1 MQQIISDT
9 LNGTLSISDQF
20 SITAA
25 TSSSE
30 ATPIFSKP
38 GDEYTISFVDIMDV
52 NKLLTFSYDTLG
64 STDTRFLTTT
74 YRLSRNST
82 SWSDFQ
88 ELKSDIDNF
97 PPFDPKDPLYVDVKW
112 TRVGSSTIGIIR
124 LLEYKLGGLLERN
137 IETGDVSIKLKA
149 GESTILK
156 APYIYKV
163 FKVDDI
169 EIISS
174 SVLTDV
180 VITYRFSQDSSRT
193 WSGWEPFT
201 KENITSL
208 RINPIRFFQ
217 IEYSI
222 ENNSTSNVTIQDV
235 NLIGDFQNV
244 SKDYFKTNLYG
255 IRECCKSNV
264 SGYYDANGTFIP
276 NTSSTGI
283 SNSGGQCDTTN
294 TLYGLT
300 SEDKSQLYNPYQ
312 QNTAINL
319 LNKLSTDAQQIFG
332 HRVTYFVTDA
342 DKQGQDHTLH
352 EYQLYNVVCNG
363 DIKVSIE
370 GNNFPDSQIMMN
382 QFDLNLFETMEA
394 HITKQQ
400 FKEIF
405 GPQRRP
411 SKEDFLFF
419 CDLNRMYQVEHAQQF
434 RNFNNSAIYYKLIL
448 KKYTQKA
455 NVKAGTPEIKNKLA
469 ELTRNTTIEE
479 LFGVEIKQ
487 DKDAVANKEQYTT
500 LTKDPI
506 RMDYFAQIDKELIEN
521 SSNIIS
527 KSNYD
532 LATIDLGSVAIR
544 YKNMDTYIKKGDN
557 IGYMAWFNIHNYV
570 VNDVYNLFNLY
581 DSTNNLGWKANLIN
595 DELIVNISGSTYS
608 YNITGSTTPDTIG
621 LYEDTWYCYLL
632 NIDQRLRTITQYIYK
647 RNVDDEDDAQNLP
660 NTLLQLV
667 YENTQEMT
675 PVEFQLEGV
684 FAEIFASDMKMTNI
698 RLFTDIIPKEEHNK
712 MLNQAIIGE
721 ASKYLVFADNANTRL
736 SLPNY
741 TLGNDT

>member
-9 LNGTLSISDQF
+9 LNGTLVISDQF
-20 SITAA
+20 SITSP
-25 TSSSE
+25 TSSSD
-30 ATPIFSKP
+30 ATPYFYNI
-38 GDEYTISFVDIMDV
+38 GDEHSITFTNIMDV
-52 NKLLTFSYDTLG
+52 DKLKKFTYDTLG
-64 STDTRFLTTT
+64 TTDTRFITST
-74 YRLSRNST
+74 YRLSRDGSN
-82 SWSDFQ
+82 WSIWQ

-97 PPFDPKDPLYVDVKW
+97 PPVDPKDPLFIDIKW
-112 TRVGSSTIGIIR
+112 IRGGSSTIGIVR
-124 LLEYKLGGLLERN
+124 LLDYKLEGTLVRN
-137 IETGDVSIKLKA
+137 IELGDLPIGLKA

-156 APYIYKV
+156 APFIYKV
-163 FKVDDI
+163 FKIDDI
-169 EIISS
+169 EIITSS
-174 SVLTDV
+174 SLLDV
-180 VITYRFSQDSSRT
+180 NIKYRFSQDSSRT
-193 WSGWEPFT
+193 WSNWEPLT
-201 KENITSL
+201 KENITSV
-208 RINPIRFFQ
+208 RVNPIRFFQ

-222 ENNSTSNVTIQDV
+222 ENNSGISIGIQDI

-255 IRECCKSNV
+255 IRECCQSNV
-264 SGYYDANGTFIP
+264 SGYYDSNGTFIP

-283 SNSGGQCDTTN
+283 SNSGGQCDTN
-294 TLYGLT
+294 SLYSLT
-300 SEDKSQLYNPYQ
+300 SEDKTQLYNPYQ

-319 LNKLSTDAQQIFG
+319 LNKLSSDAQQIFG
-332 HRVTYFVTDA
+332 HRVTYFVTDP
-342 DKQGQDHTLH
+342 DKQGQDHSLN
-352 EYQLYNVVCNG
+352 EYQLYNVVCDGN
-363 DIKVSIE
+363 IKVSIE
-370 GNNFPDSQIMMN
+370 GNNFPDSQIVMN

-455 NVKAGTPEIKNKLA
+455 NVKAGTPEIRNKLA
-469 ELTRNTTIEE
+469 ELTKNTTIEE

-532 LATIDLGSVAIR
+532 LATIDFGSVAVR
-544 YKNMDTYIKKGDN
+544 YKNMDNYIKKGDN

-570 VNDVYNLFNLY
+570 VDDVYNLFNLY
-581 DSTNNLGWKANLIN
+581 DSTNDLGWKANLVN
-595 DELIVNISGSTYS
+595 DNLIVNISGSTYS
-608 YNITGSTTPDTIG
+608 YNITGATISNTIG
-621 LYEDTWYCYLL
+621 LDEDTWYCYLV

-647 RNVDDEDDAQNLP
+647 RNTDDEDDAQNLP
-660 NTLLQLV
+660 NTLLRLV
-667 YENTQEMT
+667 YENTQDMV

-698 RLFTDIIPKEEHNK
+698 RLFTDILPKEGHNK
-712 MLNQAIIGE
+712 LLNQAIIGE
-721 ASKYLVFADNANTRL
+721 SSKYLVFADNANTRL
-736 SLPNY
+736 SLPNF

>member
-9 LNGTLSISDQF
+9 LNGTLVISDQF

-30 ATPIFSKP
+30 STPIFYKP

-52 NKLLTFSYDTLG
+52 NKLTTFSYDTLG
-64 STDTRFLTTT
+64 STNTRFLTTT

-82 SWSDFQ
+82 SWSAFQ

-97 PPFDPKDPLYVDVKW
+97 PPFDPKDPLFVDIKW
-112 TRVGSSTIGIIR
+112 TREGSTIGIIR
-124 LLEYKLGGLLERN
+124 LLEYKLSGLLEAN
-137 IETGDVSIKLKA
+137 IETGDVPIKLKA
-149 GESTILK
+149 GETTILK

-180 VITYRFSQDSSRT
+180 NIKYRFSQDSSRT
-193 WSGWEPFT
+193 FSGWEPFT

-222 ENNSTSNVTIQDV
+222 ENNSTSNITIQDV
-235 NLIGDFQNV
+235 NLIGDFQNI

-255 IRECCKSNV
+255 IRECCQSNV

-276 NTSSTGI
+276 NTSSIGV

-294 TLYGLT
+294 ILYGLT

-352 EYQLYNVVCNG
+352 EYQLYNVVCDGN
-363 DIKVSIE
+363 IKVSIE
-370 GNNFPDSQIMMN
+370 GNNFPDSQIVMN

-411 SKEDFLFF
+411 SKEDFLYF

-455 NVKAGTPEIKNKLA
+455 NVKAATTEIRNKLA
-469 ELTRNTTIEE
+469 ELTKNTTIEE
-479 LFGVEIKQ
+479 LFGVDIKQ
-487 DKDAVANKEQYTT
+487 DKDAVANKEQYAT
-500 LTKDPI
+500 LTKDSI

-532 LATIDLGSVAIR
+532 LSTIDFGSVAVR

-581 DSTNNLGWKANLIN
+581 DSTNDLGWKANLIN
-595 DELIVNISGSTYS
+595 DNLIVNISGSTYS
-608 YNITGSTTPDTIG
+608 YNITGDTIPNTIA
-621 LYEDTWYCYLL
+621 LDEDTWYCYLL
-632 NIDQRLRTITQYIYK
+632 NINQRLGTITQYIYK
-647 RNVDDEDDAQNLP
+647 RNVEDEDDAQNLQ
-660 NTLLQLV
+660 NTLLKLV
-667 YENTQEMT
+667 YENTQDMI

-684 FAEIFASDMKMTNI
+684 FSEIFASDMKMTNI

-736 SLPNY
+736 ILPNFP
-741 TLGNDT
+741 LGNE

>member
-52 NKLLTFSYDTLG
+52 NKLTTFSYDTLG

-82 SWSDFQ
+82 SWSTWQ
-88 ELKSDIDNF
+88 ELKFDIDNF

-137 IETGDVSIKLKA
+137 IETGDVPIKLKT

-222 ENNSTSNVTIQDV
+222 ENNSTSNITIQDV

-332 HRVTYFVTDA
+332 HRVTYFVTDP
-342 DKQGQDHTLH
+342 DKQGQDHSLH
-352 EYQLYNVVCNG
+352 EYQLYNVVCEG

-469 ELTRNTTIEE
+469 ELTKNTTIEE

-557 IGYMAWFNIHNYV
+557 IGYMTWFNIHNYV
-570 VNDVYNLFNLY
+570 VDDVYNLFNLY

-595 DELIVNISGSTYS
+595 DNLIVNISGSTYS
-608 YNITGSTTPDTIG
+608 YNLTGSTTPDTIG
-621 LYEDTWYCYLL
+621 LEEDTWYCYLL

-660 NTLLQLV
+660 NTLLKLV
-667 YENTQEMT
+667 YENTQDMI

-698 RLFTDIIPKEEHNK
+698 RLFTDVIPKEEHNK

>member
-9 LNGTLSISDQF
+9 LNGTLVISDQF

-30 ATPIFSKP
+30 STPIFYKP

-52 NKLLTFSYDTLG
+52 NKLTTFSYDTLG
-64 STDTRFLTTT
+64 STNTRFLTTT

-82 SWSDFQ
+82 SWSAFQ
-88 ELKSDIDNF
+88 ELKSNIDNF
-97 PPFDPKDPLYVDVKW
+97 PPFDPKDPLFVDIKW
-112 TRVGSSTIGIIR
+112 TREGSTIGIIR
-124 LLEYKLGGLLERN
+124 LLEYKLSGLLEAN
-137 IETGDVSIKLKA
+137 IETGDVPIKLKA
-149 GESTILK
+149 GETTILK

-180 VITYRFSQDSSRT
+180 NIKYRFSQDSSRT
-193 WSGWEPFT
+193 FSGWEPFT

-222 ENNSTSNVTIQDV
+222 ENNSTSNITIQDV
-235 NLIGDFQNV
+235 NLIGDFQNI

-255 IRECCKSNV
+255 IRECCQSNV

-276 NTSSTGI
+276 NTSSIGV

-294 TLYGLT
+294 ILYGLT

-352 EYQLYNVVCNG
+352 EYQLYNVVCDGN
-363 DIKVSIE
+363 IKVSIE

-411 SKEDFLFF
+411 SKEDFLYF

-455 NVKAGTPEIKNKLA
+455 NVKAGTTEIRNKIA
-469 ELTRNTTIEE
+469 ELTKNTTIEE
-479 LFGVEIKQ
+479 LFGVDIKQ
-487 DKDAVANKEQYTT
+487 DKDAVANKEQYAT
-500 LTKDPI
+500 LTKDSI

-532 LATIDLGSVAIR
+532 LSTIDFGSVAVR

-581 DSTNNLGWKANLIN
+581 DSTNDLGWKANLIN
-595 DELIVNISGSTYS
+595 DNLIVNISGSTYS
-608 YNITGSTTPDTIG
+608 YNITGDTIPNTIA
-621 LYEDTWYCYLL
+621 LDEDTWYCYLL
-632 NIDQRLRTITQYIYK
+632 NINQRLGTITQYIYK
-647 RNVDDEDDAQNLP
+647 RNVEDEDDAQNLQ
-660 NTLLQLV
+660 NTLLKLV
-667 YENTQEMT
+667 YENTQDMI

-684 FAEIFASDMKMTNI
+684 FSEIFASDMKMTNI

-736 SLPNY
+736 ILPNFP
-741 TLGNDT
+741 LGNE

>member
-38 GDEYTISFVDIMDV
+38 GEEYTISFVDIMDV
-52 NKLLTFSYDTLG
+52 NKLTTFSYDTLG

-112 TRVGSSTIGIIR
+112 TRGGSSTIGIIR
-124 LLEYKLGGLLERN
+124 LLEYKLSGLLEVN
-137 IETGDVSIKLKA
+137 IETGDVPIKLKA

-180 VITYRFSQDSSRT
+180 NIKYRFSQDSSRT
-193 WSGWEPFT
+193 FSGWEPFT

-217 IEYSI
+217 VEYSI
-222 ENNSTSNVTIQDV
+222 ENNSTSNITIQDV

-255 IRECCKSNV
+255 IRECCQSNV
-264 SGYYDANGTFIP
+264 SGYYDTNGTFIP
-276 NTSSTGI
+276 NTSSTGV

-294 TLYGLT
+294 ALYGLT

-332 HRVTYFVTDA
+332 HRVIYFVTDA

-352 EYQLYNVVCNG
+352 EYQLYNVVCDGN
-363 DIKVSIE
+363 IKVSIE

-411 SKEDFLFF
+411 SKEDFLYF

-469 ELTRNTTIEE
+469 ELTKNTTIEE

-532 LATIDLGSVAIR
+532 LSTIDFGSVAVR

-557 IGYMAWFNIHNYV
+557 IGYMTWFNIHNYV
-570 VNDVYNLFNLY
+570 VDDVYNLFNLY
-581 DSTNNLGWKANLIN
+581 DSINDLGWKANLIN
-595 DELIVNISGSTYS
+595 DNLIVNISGSTYS
-608 YNITGSTTPDTIG
+608 YNITGDTIPNTIG
-621 LYEDTWYCYLL
+621 LEEDTWYCYLL

-647 RNVDDEDDAQNLP
+647 RNVDDEDDAQNLQ

-667 YENTQEMT
+667 YENTQDMT

-736 SLPNY
+736 SLPNFP
-741 TLGNDT
+741 LGNE

>member
-9 LNGTLSISDQF
+9 LNGTLVISDQF

-30 ATPIFSKP
+30 STPIFYKP

-52 NKLLTFSYDTLG
+52 NKLTTFSYDTLG
-64 STDTRFLTTT
+64 STNTRFLTTT

-82 SWSDFQ
+82 SWSVFQ

-97 PPFDPKDPLYVDVKW
+97 PPFDPKDPLFVDIKW
-112 TRVGSSTIGIIR
+112 TREGSTIGIIR
-124 LLEYKLGGLLERN
+124 LLEYKLSGLLEAN
-137 IETGDVSIKLKA
+137 IETGDVPIKLKA
-149 GESTILK
+149 GETTILK

-180 VITYRFSQDSSRT
+180 NIKYRFSQDSSRT
-193 WSGWEPFT
+193 FSGWEPFT

-222 ENNSTSNVTIQDV
+222 ENNSTSNITIQDV
-235 NLIGDFQNV
+235 NLIGDFQNI

-255 IRECCKSNV
+255 IRECCQSNV

-276 NTSSTGI
+276 NTSSIGV

-294 TLYGLT
+294 ILYGLT

-352 EYQLYNVVCNG
+352 EYQLYNVVCDGN
-363 DIKVSIE
+363 IKVSIE
-370 GNNFPDSQIMMN
+370 GNNFPDSQIVMN

-411 SKEDFLFF
+411 SKEDFLYF

-455 NVKAGTPEIKNKLA
+455 NVKAGTTEIRNKIA
-469 ELTRNTTIEE
+469 ELTKNTTIEE
-479 LFGVEIKQ
+479 LFGVDIKQ
-487 DKDAVANKEQYTT
+487 DKDAVANKEQYAT
-500 LTKDPI
+500 LTKDSI

-532 LATIDLGSVAIR
+532 LSTIDFGSVAVR

-581 DSTNNLGWKANLIN
+581 DSTNDLGWKANLIN
-595 DELIVNISGSTYS
+595 DNLIVNISGSTYS
-608 YNITGSTTPDTIG
+608 YNITGDTIPNTIA
-621 LYEDTWYCYLL
+621 LDEDTWYCYLL
-632 NIDQRLRTITQYIYK
+632 NINQRLGTITQYIYK
-647 RNVDDEDDAQNLP
+647 RNVEDEDDAQNLQ
-660 NTLLQLV
+660 NTLLKLV
-667 YENTQEMT
+667 YENTQDMI

-684 FAEIFASDMKMTNI
+684 FSEIFASDMKMTNI

-736 SLPNY
+736 ILPNFP
-741 TLGNDT
+741 LGNE

>member
-30 ATPIFSKP
+30 ATPVFSKP

-52 NKLLTFSYDTLG
+52 NKLTTFSYDTLG

-82 SWSDFQ
+82 SWSDWQ
-88 ELKSDIDNF
+88 ELKNDIDNF
-97 PPFDPKDPLYVDVKW
+97 PPFDPKDPLFIDIKW
-112 TRVGSSTIGIIR
+112 TREGSSTIGIIR

-137 IETGDVSIKLKA
+137 IETGDQPIKLKA

-174 SVLTDV
+174 SNLTGV
-180 VITYRFSQDSSRT
+180 NIKYRFSQDSSRT

-222 ENNSTSNVTIQDV
+222 ENNSTSNITIQDV

-264 SGYYDANGTFIP
+264 SGYYDANGNFIP
-276 NTSSTGI
+276 NTSSTGV

-294 TLYGLT
+294 TLYSLT
-300 SEDKSQLYNPYQ
+300 SNDKSQLYNPYQ

-342 DKQGQDHTLH
+342 DKQGQDHTLN

-363 DIKVSIE
+363 DLKVSIE
-370 GNNFPDSQIMMN
+370 GNNFPDSQIVMN

-411 SKEDFLFF
+411 SKEDFLYF

-455 NVKAGTPEIKNKLA
+455 NVKPGTPEIKNKLA
-469 ELTRNTTIEE
+469 ELTKNTTIEE
-479 LFGVEIKQ
+479 LFGVEVKQ

-532 LATIDLGSVAIR
+532 LATIDLGSVAVR

-570 VNDVYNLFNLY
+570 VDDVYNLFNLY
-581 DSTNNLGWKANLIN
+581 DSTNNLGWKSNLIN

-608 YNITGSTTPDTIG
+608 YNITGATLSNTVAFD
-621 LYEDTWYCYLL
+621 EDTWYCYLL

-660 NTLLQLV
+660 NTLLRLV
-667 YENTQEMT
+667 YENTQDMT

-684 FAEIFASDMKMTNI
+684 YAEIFASDMKMTNI

-736 SLPNY
+736 FLPSYPIN
-741 TLGNDT
+741 

>member
-9 LNGTLSISDQF
+9 LNGTLVISDQF
-20 SITAA
+20 SITSP
-25 TSSSE
+25 TSSSD
-30 ATPIFSKP
+30 ATPYFYNI
-38 GDEYTISFVDIMDV
+38 GDEHSITFTNIMDV
-52 NKLLTFSYDTLG
+52 DKLKKFTYDTLG
-64 STDTRFLTTT
+64 TTDTRFITST
-74 YRLSRNST
+74 YRLSRDGSN
-82 SWSDFQ
+82 WSIWQ

-97 PPFDPKDPLYVDVKW
+97 PPVDPKDPLFIDVKW
-112 TRVGSSTIGIIR
+112 IRGGSSTIGIVR
-124 LLEYKLGGLLERN
+124 LLDYKLEGTLVRN
-137 IETGDVSIKLKA
+137 IELGDLPIGLKA

-156 APYIYKV
+156 APFIYKV
-163 FKVDDI
+163 FKIDDI
-169 EIISS
+169 EIITSS
-174 SVLTDV
+174 SLLDV
-180 VITYRFSQDSSRT
+180 NIKYRFSQDSSRT
-193 WSGWEPFT
+193 WSNWEPLT
-201 KENITSL
+201 KENITSV
-208 RINPIRFFQ
+208 RVNPIRFFQ

-222 ENNSTSNVTIQDV
+222 ENNSGISIGIQDI

-255 IRECCKSNV
+255 IRECCQSNV
-264 SGYYDANGTFIP
+264 SGYYDSNGTFIP

-283 SNSGGQCDTTN
+283 SNSGGQCDTN
-294 TLYGLT
+294 SLYSLT
-300 SEDKSQLYNPYQ
+300 SEDKTQLYNPYQ

-319 LNKLSTDAQQIFG
+319 LNKLSSDAQQIFG
-332 HRVTYFVTDA
+332 HRVTYFVTDP
-342 DKQGQDHTLH
+342 DKQGQDHSLN
-352 EYQLYNVVCNG
+352 EYQLYNVVCDGN
-363 DIKVSIE
+363 IKVSIE
-370 GNNFPDSQIMMN
+370 GNNFPDSQIIMN

-469 ELTRNTTIEE
+469 ELTKNTTIEE

-487 DKDAVANKEQYTT
+487 DKDAVANKDQYKT

-532 LATIDLGSVAIR
+532 LATIDFGSVAVR

-570 VNDVYNLFNLY
+570 VDDVYNLFNLY
-581 DSTNNLGWKANLIN
+581 DSTNDLGWKANLVN
-595 DELIVNISGSTYS
+595 DNLIVNISGSTYS
-608 YNITGSTTPDTIG
+608 YNITGGTMSNTIG
-621 LYEDTWYCYLL
+621 LDEDTWYCYLV
-632 NIDQRLRTITQYIYK
+632 NIDQRSRKITQYIYK
-647 RNVDDEDDAQNLP
+647 RNTDDEDDAQNLP

-667 YENTQEMT
+667 YENTQDMV

-698 RLFTDIIPKEEHNK
+698 RLFTDILPKEGHNK
-712 MLNQAIIGE
+712 LLNQAIIGE
-721 ASKYLVFADNANTRL
+721 SSKYLVFADNANTRL
-736 SLPNY
+736 NLPNY
-741 TLGNDT
+741 TLGND

>member
-9 LNGTLSISDQF
+9 LNGTLVISDQF

-30 ATPIFSKP
+30 STPIFYKP

-52 NKLLTFSYDTLG
+52 NKLTTFSYDTLG
-64 STDTRFLTTT
+64 STNTRFLTTT

-82 SWSDFQ
+82 SWSVFH

-97 PPFDPKDPLYVDVKW
+97 PPFDPKDPLFVDIKW
-112 TRVGSSTIGIIR
+112 TREGSTIGIIR
-124 LLEYKLGGLLERN
+124 LLEYKLSGLLEAN
-137 IETGDVSIKLKA
+137 IETGDVPIKLKA
-149 GESTILK
+149 GETTILK

-180 VITYRFSQDSSRT
+180 NIKYRFSQDSSRT
-193 WSGWEPFT
+193 FSGWEPFT

-222 ENNSTSNVTIQDV
+222 ENNSTSNITIQDV
-235 NLIGDFQNV
+235 NLIGDFQNI

-255 IRECCKSNV
+255 IRECCQSNV

-276 NTSSTGI
+276 NTSSIGV

-294 TLYGLT
+294 ILYGLT

-352 EYQLYNVVCNG
+352 EYQLYNVVCDG

-370 GNNFPDSQIMMN
+370 GNNFPDSQILMN

-411 SKEDFLFF
+411 SKEDFLYF

-455 NVKAGTPEIKNKLA
+455 NVKAGTTEIRNKIA
-469 ELTRNTTIEE
+469 ELTKNTTIEE
-479 LFGVEIKQ
+479 LFGVDIKQ
-487 DKDAVANKEQYTT
+487 DKDAVANKEQYAT
-500 LTKDPI
+500 LTKDSI

-532 LATIDLGSVAIR
+532 LSTIDFGSVAVR

-581 DSTNNLGWKANLIN
+581 DSTNDLGWKANLIN
-595 DELIVNISGSTYS
+595 DNLIVNISGSTYS
-608 YNITGSTTPDTIG
+608 YNITGDTIPNTIA
-621 LYEDTWYCYLL
+621 LDEDTWYCYLL
-632 NIDQRLRTITQYIYK
+632 NINQRLGTITQYIYK
-647 RNVDDEDDAQNLP
+647 RNVEDEDDAQNLQ
-660 NTLLQLV
+660 NTLLKLV
-667 YENTQEMT
+667 YENTQDMI

-684 FAEIFASDMKMTNI
+684 FSEIFASDMKMTNI

-736 SLPNY
+736 ILPNFP
-741 TLGNDT
+741 LGNE

>member
-9 LNGTLSISDQF
+9 LNGTLVISDQF

-30 ATPIFSKP
+30 STPIFYKP

-52 NKLLTFSYDTLG
+52 NKLTTFSYDTLG
-64 STDTRFLTTT
+64 STNTRFLTTT

-82 SWSDFQ
+82 SWSAFQ
-88 ELKSDIDNF
+88 ELKSNIDNF
-97 PPFDPKDPLYVDVKW
+97 PPFDPKDPLFVDIKW
-112 TRVGSSTIGIIR
+112 TREGSTIGIIR
-124 LLEYKLGGLLERN
+124 LLEYKLSGLLEAN
-137 IETGDVSIKLKA
+137 IETGDVPIKLKA
-149 GESTILK
+149 GETTILK

-180 VITYRFSQDSSRT
+180 NIKYRFSQDSSRT
-193 WSGWEPFT
+193 FSGWEPFT

-222 ENNSTSNVTIQDV
+222 ENNSTSNITIQDV
-235 NLIGDFQNV
+235 NLIGDFQNI

-255 IRECCKSNV
+255 IRECCQSNV

-276 NTSSTGI
+276 NTSSIGV

-294 TLYGLT
+294 ILYGLT

-352 EYQLYNVVCNG
+352 EYQLYNVVCDGN
-363 DIKVSIE
+363 IKVSIE
-370 GNNFPDSQIMMN
+370 GNNFPDSQILMN

-411 SKEDFLFF
+411 SKEDFLYF

-455 NVKAGTPEIKNKLA
+455 NVKAGTTEIRNKIA
-469 ELTRNTTIEE
+469 ELTKNTTIEE
-479 LFGVEIKQ
+479 LFGVDIKQ
-487 DKDAVANKEQYTT
+487 DKDAVANKEQYAT
-500 LTKDPI
+500 LTKDSI

-532 LATIDLGSVAIR
+532 LSTIDFGSVAVR

-581 DSTNNLGWKANLIN
+581 DSTNDLGWKANLIN
-595 DELIVNISGSTYS
+595 DNLIVNISGSTYS
-608 YNITGSTTPDTIG
+608 YNITGDTIPNTIA
-621 LYEDTWYCYLL
+621 LDEDTWYCYLL
-632 NIDQRLRTITQYIYK
+632 NINQRLGTITQYIYK
-647 RNVDDEDDAQNLP
+647 RNVEDEDDAQNLQ
-660 NTLLQLV
+660 NTLLKLV
-667 YENTQEMT
+667 YENTQDMI

-684 FAEIFASDMKMTNI
+684 FSEIFASDMKMTNI

-736 SLPNY
+736 ILPNFP
-741 TLGNDT
+741 LGNE

>member
-52 NKLLTFSYDTLG
+52 NKLTTFSYDTLG

-112 TRVGSSTIGIIR
+112 TRGGSSTIGIIR
-124 LLEYKLGGLLERN
+124 LLEYKLSGLLEVN
-137 IETGDVSIKLKA
+137 IETGDVPIKLKA

-180 VITYRFSQDSSRT
+180 NIKYRFSQDSSRT
-193 WSGWEPFT
+193 FSGWEPFT

-217 IEYSI
+217 VEYSI
-222 ENNSTSNVTIQDV
+222 ENNSTSNITIQDV

-255 IRECCKSNV
+255 IRECCQSNV
-264 SGYYDANGTFIP
+264 SGYYDTNGTFIP
-276 NTSSTGI
+276 NTSSTGV

-294 TLYGLT
+294 ALYGLT

-332 HRVTYFVTDA
+332 HRVIYFVTDA

-352 EYQLYNVVCNG
+352 EYQLYNVVCDGN
-363 DIKVSIE
+363 IKVSIE

-411 SKEDFLFF
+411 SKEDFLYF

-469 ELTRNTTIEE
+469 ELTKNTTIEE

-532 LATIDLGSVAIR
+532 LSTIDFGSVAVR

-557 IGYMAWFNIHNYV
+557 IGYMTWFNIHNYV
-570 VNDVYNLFNLY
+570 VDDVYNLFNLY
-581 DSTNNLGWKANLIN
+581 DSINDLGWKANLIN
-595 DELIVNISGSTYS
+595 DNLIVNISGSTYS
-608 YNITGSTTPDTIG
+608 YNITGDTIPNTIG
-621 LYEDTWYCYLL
+621 LEEDTWYCYLL

-647 RNVDDEDDAQNLP
+647 RNVDDEDDAQNLQ

-667 YENTQEMT
+667 YENTQDMT

-736 SLPNY
+736 SLPNFP
-741 TLGNDT
+741 LGNE

>member
-1 MQQIISDT
+1 M
-9 LNGTLSISDQF
+9 
-20 SITAA
+20 
-25 TSSSE
+25 
-30 ATPIFSKP
+30 
-38 GDEYTISFVDIMDV
+38 
-52 NKLLTFSYDTLG
+52 
-64 STDTRFLTTT
+64 
-74 YRLSRNST
+74 
-82 SWSDFQ
+82 
-88 ELKSDIDNF
+88 
-97 PPFDPKDPLYVDVKW
+97 
-112 TRVGSSTIGIIR
+112 
-124 LLEYKLGGLLERN
+124 
-137 IETGDVSIKLKA
+137 
-149 GESTILK
+149 
-156 APYIYKV
+156 
-163 FKVDDI
+163 
-169 EIISS
+169 
-174 SVLTDV
+174 
-180 VITYRFSQDSSRT
+180 
-193 WSGWEPFT
+193 
-201 KENITSL
+201 
-208 RINPIRFFQ
+208 
-217 IEYSI
+217 
-222 ENNSTSNVTIQDV
+222 
-235 NLIGDFQNV
+235 
-244 SKDYFKTNLYG
+244 
-255 IRECCKSNV
+255 
-264 SGYYDANGTFIP
+264 
-276 NTSSTGI
+276 
-283 SNSGGQCDTTN
+283 
-294 TLYGLT
+294 
-300 SEDKSQLYNPYQ
+300 
-312 QNTAINL
+312 
-319 LNKLSTDAQQIFG
+319 FG
-332 HRVTYFVTDA
+332 HKVIYFVTDP
-342 DKQGQDHTLH
+342 DKKGQDHSLH

-736 SLPNY
+736 SLPNFP
-741 TLGNDT
+741 LGNE

>member
-9 LNGTLSISDQF
+9 LNGTLVISDQF

-30 ATPIFSKP
+30 STPIFYKP

-52 NKLLTFSYDTLG
+52 NKLTTFSYDTLG
-64 STDTRFLTTT
+64 STNTRFLTTT

-82 SWSDFQ
+82 SWSVFQ

-97 PPFDPKDPLYVDVKW
+97 PPFDPKDPLFVDIKW
-112 TRVGSSTIGIIR
+112 TREGSTIGIIR
-124 LLEYKLGGLLERN
+124 LLEYKLSGLLEAN
-137 IETGDVSIKLKA
+137 IETGDVPIKLKA
-149 GESTILK
+149 GETTILK

-180 VITYRFSQDSSRT
+180 NIKYRFSQDSSRT
-193 WSGWEPFT
+193 FSGWEPFT

-222 ENNSTSNVTIQDV
+222 ENNSTSNITIQDV
-235 NLIGDFQNV
+235 NLIGDFQNI

-255 IRECCKSNV
+255 IRECCQSNV

-276 NTSSTGI
+276 NTSSIGV

-294 TLYGLT
+294 ILYGLT

-352 EYQLYNVVCNG
+352 EYQLYNVVCDGN
-363 DIKVSIE
+363 IKVSIE
-370 GNNFPDSQIMMN
+370 GNNFPDSQIVMN

-411 SKEDFLFF
+411 SKEDFLYF

-455 NVKAGTPEIKNKLA
+455 NVKAATTEIRNKLA
-469 ELTRNTTIEE
+469 ELTKNTTIEE
-479 LFGVEIKQ
+479 LFGVDIKQ
-487 DKDAVANKEQYTT
+487 DKDAVANKEQYAT
-500 LTKDPI
+500 LTKDSI

-532 LATIDLGSVAIR
+532 LSTIDFGSVAVR

-581 DSTNNLGWKANLIN
+581 DSTNDLGWKANLIN
-595 DELIVNISGSTYS
+595 DNLIVNISGSTYS
-608 YNITGSTTPDTIG
+608 YNITGDTIPNTIA
-621 LYEDTWYCYLL
+621 LDEDTWYCYLL
-632 NIDQRLRTITQYIYK
+632 NINQRLGTITQYIYK
-647 RNVDDEDDAQNLP
+647 RNVEDEDDAQNLQ
-660 NTLLQLV
+660 NTLLKLV
-667 YENTQEMT
+667 YENTQDMI

-684 FAEIFASDMKMTNI
+684 FSEIFASDMKMTNI

-736 SLPNY
+736 ILPNFP
-741 TLGNDT
+741 LGNE

>member
-52 NKLLTFSYDTLG
+52 NKLTTFSYDTLG

-112 TRVGSSTIGIIR
+112 TRGGSSTIGIIR
-124 LLEYKLGGLLERN
+124 LLEYKLSGLLEVN
-137 IETGDVSIKLKA
+137 IETGDVPIKLKA

-180 VITYRFSQDSSRT
+180 NIKYRFSQDSSRT
-193 WSGWEPFT
+193 FSGWEPFT

-217 IEYSI
+217 VEYSI
-222 ENNSTSNVTIQDV
+222 ENNSTSNITIQDV

-255 IRECCKSNV
+255 IRECCQSNV
-264 SGYYDANGTFIP
+264 SGYYDTNGTFIP
-276 NTSSTGI
+276 NTSSTGV

-294 TLYGLT
+294 ALYGLT

-332 HRVTYFVTDA
+332 HRVIYFVTDA

-352 EYQLYNVVCNG
+352 EYQLYNVVCDGN
-363 DIKVSIE
+363 IKVSIE

-411 SKEDFLFF
+411 SKEDFLYF

-469 ELTRNTTIEE
+469 ELTKNTTIEE

-532 LATIDLGSVAIR
+532 LSTIDFGSVAVR

-557 IGYMAWFNIHNYV
+557 IGYMTWFNIHNYV

-595 DELIVNISGSTYS
+595 DNLIVNISGSTYS
-608 YNITGSTTPDTIG
+608 YNITGDTIPNTIG
-621 LYEDTWYCYLL
+621 LEEDTWYCYLL

-647 RNVDDEDDAQNLP
+647 RNVDDEDDAQNLQ

-667 YENTQEMT
+667 YENTQDMT

-736 SLPNY
+736 SLPNFP
-741 TLGNDT
+741 LGNE

>member
-52 NKLLTFSYDTLG
+52 NKLTTFSYDTLG

-88 ELKSDIDNF
+88 ELKFDIDNF

-112 TRVGSSTIGIIR
+112 TRGGSSTIGIIR
-124 LLEYKLGGLLERN
+124 LLEYKLGGLLEIN
-137 IETGDVSIKLKA
+137 IETGDVPIKLKA

-217 IEYSI
+217 VEYSI
-222 ENNSTSNVTIQDV
+222 ENNSTSNITIQDV

-255 IRECCKSNV
+255 IRECCQSNV

-276 NTSSTGI
+276 NTSSTGV

-294 TLYGLT
+294 ALYGLT

-332 HRVTYFVTDA
+332 HRVIYFVTDA

-352 EYQLYNVVCNG
+352 EYQLYNVVCDGN
-363 DIKVSIE
+363 IKVSIE

-411 SKEDFLFF
+411 SKEDFLYF

-469 ELTRNTTIEE
+469 ELTKNTTIEE

-487 DKDAVANKEQYTT
+487 DKDAVANKEQYAT

-532 LATIDLGSVAIR
+532 LSTIDFGSVAVR

-557 IGYMAWFNIHNYV
+557 IGYMTWFNIHNYV

-595 DELIVNISGSTYS
+595 DNLIVNISGSTYS
-608 YNITGSTTPDTIG
+608 YNITGDTIPNTIG
-621 LYEDTWYCYLL
+621 LEEDTWYCYLL

-647 RNVDDEDDAQNLP
+647 RNVDDEDDAQNLQ

-667 YENTQEMT
+667 YENTQSMT

-736 SLPNY
+736 SLPNFP
-741 TLGNDT
+741 LGNE

>member
-9 LNGTLSISDQF
+9 LNGTLVISDQF
-20 SITAA
+20 RITAA

-30 ATPIFSKP
+30 STPIFYKP

-52 NKLLTFSYDTLG
+52 NKLTTFSYDTLG
-64 STDTRFLTTT
+64 STNTRFLTTT

-82 SWSDFQ
+82 SWSAFQ
-88 ELKSDIDNF
+88 ELKSNIDNF
-97 PPFDPKDPLYVDVKW
+97 PPFDPKDPLFVDIKW
-112 TRVGSSTIGIIR
+112 TREGSTIGIIR
-124 LLEYKLGGLLERN
+124 LLEYKLSGLLEAN
-137 IETGDVSIKLKA
+137 IETGDVPIKLKA
-149 GESTILK
+149 GETTILK

-180 VITYRFSQDSSRT
+180 NIKYRFSQDSSRT
-193 WSGWEPFT
+193 FSGWEPFT

-222 ENNSTSNVTIQDV
+222 ENNSTSNITIQDV
-235 NLIGDFQNV
+235 NLIGDFQNI

-255 IRECCKSNV
+255 IRECCQSNV

-276 NTSSTGI
+276 NTSSIGV

-294 TLYGLT
+294 ILYGLT

-352 EYQLYNVVCNG
+352 EYQLYNVVCDGN
-363 DIKVSIE
+363 IKVSIE
-370 GNNFPDSQIMMN
+370 GNNFPDSQIVMN

-411 SKEDFLFF
+411 SKEDFLYF

-469 ELTRNTTIEE
+469 ELTKNTTIEE

-487 DKDAVANKEQYTT
+487 DKDAVANKEQYAT

-532 LATIDLGSVAIR
+532 LSTIDFGSVAVR

-581 DSTNNLGWKANLIN
+581 DSTNDLGWKANLIN
-595 DELIVNISGSTYS
+595 DNLIVNISGSTYS
-608 YNITGSTTPDTIG
+608 YNITGDTIPNTIA
-621 LYEDTWYCYLL
+621 LDEDTWYCYLL
-632 NIDQRLRTITQYIYK
+632 NINQRLGTITQYIYK
-647 RNVDDEDDAQNLP
+647 RNVEDEDDAQNLQ
-660 NTLLQLV
+660 NTLLKLV
-667 YENTQEMT
+667 YENTQDMI

-684 FAEIFASDMKMTNI
+684 FSEIFASDMKMTNI

-736 SLPNY
+736 ILPNFP
-741 TLGNDT
+741 LGNE

>member
-9 LNGTLSISDQF
+9 LNGTLVISDQF

-30 ATPIFSKP
+30 STPIFYKP

-52 NKLLTFSYDTLG
+52 NKLTTFSYDTLG
-64 STDTRFLTTT
+64 STNTRFLTTT

-82 SWSDFQ
+82 SWSAFQ
-88 ELKSDIDNF
+88 ELKSNIDNF
-97 PPFDPKDPLYVDVKW
+97 PPFDPKDPLFVDIKW
-112 TRVGSSTIGIIR
+112 TREGSTIGIIR
-124 LLEYKLGGLLERN
+124 LLEYKLSGLLEAN
-137 IETGDVSIKLKA
+137 IETGDVPIKLKA
-149 GESTILK
+149 GETTILK

-180 VITYRFSQDSSRT
+180 NIKYRFSQDSSRT
-193 WSGWEPFT
+193 FSGWEPFT

-222 ENNSTSNVTIQDV
+222 ENNSTSNITIQDV
-235 NLIGDFQNV
+235 NLIGDFQNI

-255 IRECCKSNV
+255 IRECCQSNV

-276 NTSSTGI
+276 NTSSIGV

-294 TLYGLT
+294 ILYGLT

-352 EYQLYNVVCNG
+352 EYQLYNVVCDGN
-363 DIKVSIE
+363 IKVSIE
-370 GNNFPDSQIMMN
+370 GNNFPDSQIVMN

-411 SKEDFLFF
+411 SKEDFLYF

-455 NVKAGTPEIKNKLA
+455 NVKAGTTEIRNKIA
-469 ELTRNTTIEE
+469 ELTKNTTIEE
-479 LFGVEIKQ
+479 LFGVDIKQ
-487 DKDAVANKEQYTT
+487 DKDAVANKEQYAT
-500 LTKDPI
+500 LTKDSI

-532 LATIDLGSVAIR
+532 LSTIDFVSVDVR
-544 YKNMDTYIKKGDN
+544 YKNMYTNIKKGDN

-581 DSTNNLGWKANLIN
+581 DSTNDLGWKANLIN
-595 DELIVNISGSTYS
+595 DNLIVNISGSTYS
-608 YNITGSTTPDTIG
+608 YNITGDTIPNTIA
-621 LYEDTWYCYLL
+621 LDEDTWYCYLL
-632 NIDQRLRTITQYIYK
+632 NINQRLGTITQYIYK
-647 RNVDDEDDAQNLP
+647 RNVEDEDDAQNLQ
-660 NTLLQLV
+660 NTLLKLV
-667 YENTQEMT
+667 YENTQDMI

-684 FAEIFASDMKMTNI
+684 FSEIFASDMKMTNI

-736 SLPNY
+736 ILPNFP
-741 TLGNDT
+741 LGNE

>member
-9 LNGTLSISDQF
+9 LNGTLVISDQF
-20 SITAA
+20 SITSP
-25 TSSSE
+25 TSSSD
-30 ATPIFSKP
+30 ATPYFYNI
-38 GDEYTISFVDIMDV
+38 GDEHSITFTNIMDV
-52 NKLLTFSYDTLG
+52 DKLKKFTYDTLG
-64 STDTRFLTTT
+64 TTDTRFITST
-74 YRLSRNST
+74 YRLSRDGSN
-82 SWSDFQ
+82 WSIWQ

-97 PPFDPKDPLYVDVKW
+97 PPVDPKDPLFIDVKW
-112 TRVGSSTIGIIR
+112 IRGGSSTIGIVR
-124 LLEYKLGGLLERN
+124 LLDYKLEGTLVRN
-137 IETGDVSIKLKA
+137 IELGDLPIGLKA

-156 APYIYKV
+156 APFIYKV
-163 FKVDDI
+163 FKIDDI
-169 EIISS
+169 EIITSS
-174 SVLTDV
+174 SLLDV
-180 VITYRFSQDSSRT
+180 NIKYRFSQDSSRT
-193 WSGWEPFT
+193 WSNWEPLT
-201 KENITSL
+201 KENITSV
-208 RINPIRFFQ
+208 RVNPIRFFQ

-222 ENNSTSNVTIQDV
+222 ENNSGISIGIQDI

-255 IRECCKSNV
+255 IRECCQSNV
-264 SGYYDANGTFIP
+264 SGYYDSNGTFIP

-283 SNSGGQCDTTN
+283 SNSGGQCDTN
-294 TLYGLT
+294 SLYSLT
-300 SEDKSQLYNPYQ
+300 SEDKTQLYNPYQ

-319 LNKLSTDAQQIFG
+319 LNKLSSDAQQIFG
-332 HRVTYFVTDA
+332 HRVTYFVTDP
-342 DKQGQDHTLH
+342 DKQGQDHSLN
-352 EYQLYNVVCNG
+352 EYQLYNVVCDGN
-363 DIKVSIE
+363 IKVSIE
-370 GNNFPDSQIMMN
+370 GNNFPDSQIIMN

-469 ELTRNTTIEE
+469 ELTKNTTIEE

-487 DKDAVANKEQYTT
+487 DKDAVANKDQYKT

-532 LATIDLGSVAIR
+532 LATIDFGSVAVR

-570 VNDVYNLFNLY
+570 VDDVYNLFNLY
-581 DSTNNLGWKANLIN
+581 DSTNDLGWKANLVN
-595 DELIVNISGSTYS
+595 DNLIVNISGSTYS
-608 YNITGSTTPDTIG
+608 YNITGATISNTIG
-621 LYEDTWYCYLL
+621 LDEETWYCYLV

-647 RNVDDEDDAQNLP
+647 RNTDDEDDAQNLP

-667 YENTQEMT
+667 YENTQDMV

-698 RLFTDIIPKEEHNK
+698 RLFTDILPKEGHNK
-712 MLNQAIIGE
+712 LLNQAIIGE
-721 ASKYLVFADNANTRL
+721 SSKYLVFADNANTRL
-736 SLPNY
+736 NLPNY
-741 TLGNDT
+741 TLGND

>member
-30 ATPIFSKP
+30 STPIFYKS

-52 NKLLTFSYDTLG
+52 NKLTTFSYDTLG

-112 TRVGSSTIGIIR
+112 TRGGSSTIGIIR
-124 LLEYKLGGLLERN
+124 LLEYKLSGLLEVN
-137 IETGDVSIKLKA
+137 IETGDVPIKLKV

-180 VITYRFSQDSSRT
+180 NIKYRFSQDSSRT
-193 WSGWEPFT
+193 FSGWEPFT

-217 IEYSI
+217 VEYSI
-222 ENNSTSNVTIQDV
+222 ENNSTSNITIQDV

-255 IRECCKSNV
+255 IRECCQSNV

-276 NTSSTGI
+276 NTSSTGV

-294 TLYGLT
+294 ALYGLT

-332 HRVTYFVTDA
+332 HRVIYFVTDP
-342 DKQGQDHTLH
+342 DKQGQDHSLH

-469 ELTRNTTIEE
+469 ELTKNTTIEE

-532 LATIDLGSVAIR
+532 LATIDLGSVAVR

-570 VNDVYNLFNLY
+570 VDDVYNLFNLY
-581 DSTNNLGWKANLIN
+581 DSTNNLGWKSNLIN

-608 YNITGSTTPDTIG
+608 YNITGSNLPDTVAFD
-621 LYEDTWYCYLL
+621 EDTWYCYLL

-647 RNVDDEDDAQNLP
+647 RNVDDEDDAQNLQS
-660 NTLLQLV
+660 TLLQLV
-667 YENTQEMT
+667 YENTQDMT

-736 SLPNY
+736 SLPNFP
-741 TLGNDT
+741 LGNE

>member
-9 LNGTLSISDQF
+9 LNGTLVISDQF

-30 ATPIFSKP
+30 STPIFYKP

-52 NKLLTFSYDTLG
+52 NKLTTFSYDTLG
-64 STDTRFLTTT
+64 STNTRFLTTT

-82 SWSDFQ
+82 SWSAFQ
-88 ELKSDIDNF
+88 ELKSNIDNF
-97 PPFDPKDPLYVDVKW
+97 PPFDPKDPLFVDIKW
-112 TRVGSSTIGIIR
+112 TREGSTIGIIR
-124 LLEYKLGGLLERN
+124 LLEYKLSGLLEAN
-137 IETGDVSIKLKA
+137 IETGDVPIKLKA
-149 GESTILK
+149 GETTILK

-180 VITYRFSQDSSRT
+180 NIKYRFSQDSSRT
-193 WSGWEPFT
+193 FSGWEPFT

-222 ENNSTSNVTIQDV
+222 ENNSTSNITIQDV
-235 NLIGDFQNV
+235 NLIGDFQNI

-255 IRECCKSNV
+255 IRECCQSNV

-276 NTSSTGI
+276 NTSSIGV

-294 TLYGLT
+294 ILYGLT

-352 EYQLYNVVCNG
+352 EYQLYNVVCDGN
-363 DIKVSIE
+363 IKVSIE
-370 GNNFPDSQIMMN
+370 GNNFPDSQIVMN

-411 SKEDFLFF
+411 SKEDFLYF

-469 ELTRNTTIEE
+469 ELTKNTTIEE

-487 DKDAVANKEQYTT
+487 DKDAVANKEQYAT

-532 LATIDLGSVAIR
+532 LSTIDFGSVAVR

-581 DSTNNLGWKANLIN
+581 DSTNDLGWKANLIN
-595 DELIVNISGSTYS
+595 DNLIVNISGSTYS
-608 YNITGSTTPDTIG
+608 YNITGDTIPNTIA
-621 LYEDTWYCYLL
+621 LDEDTWYCYLL
-632 NIDQRLRTITQYIYK
+632 NINQRLGTITQYIYK
-647 RNVDDEDDAQNLP
+647 RNVEDEDDAQNLQ
-660 NTLLQLV
+660 NTLLKLV
-667 YENTQEMT
+667 YENTQDMI

-684 FAEIFASDMKMTNI
+684 FSEIFASDMKMTNI

-736 SLPNY
+736 ILPNFP
-741 TLGNDT
+741 LGNE

>member
-9 LNGTLSISDQF
+9 LNGTLVISDQF

-30 ATPIFSKP
+30 STPIFYKP

-52 NKLLTFSYDTLG
+52 NKLTTFSYDTLG
-64 STDTRFLTTT
+64 STNTRFLTTT

-82 SWSDFQ
+82 SWSAFQ
-88 ELKSDIDNF
+88 ELKSNIDNF
-97 PPFDPKDPLYVDVKW
+97 PPFDPKDPLFVDIKW
-112 TRVGSSTIGIIR
+112 TREGSTIGIIR
-124 LLEYKLGGLLERN
+124 LLEYKLSGLLEAN
-137 IETGDVSIKLKA
+137 IETGDVPIKLKA
-149 GESTILK
+149 GETTILK

-180 VITYRFSQDSSRT
+180 NIKYRFSQDSSRT
-193 WSGWEPFT
+193 FSGWEPFT

-222 ENNSTSNVTIQDV
+222 ENNSTSNITIQDV
-235 NLIGDFQNV
+235 NLIGDFQNI

-255 IRECCKSNV
+255 IRECCQSNV

-276 NTSSTGI
+276 NTSSIGV

-294 TLYGLT
+294 ILYGLT

-352 EYQLYNVVCNG
+352 EYQLYNVVCDGN
-363 DIKVSIE
+363 IKVSIE
-370 GNNFPDSQIMMN
+370 GNNFPDSQIVMN

-411 SKEDFLFF
+411 SKEDFLYF

-455 NVKAGTPEIKNKLA
+455 NVKAGTTEIRNKIA
-469 ELTRNTTIEE
+469 ELTKNTTIEE
-479 LFGVEIKQ
+479 LFGVDIKQ
-487 DKDAVANKEQYTT
+487 DKDAVANKEQYAT
-500 LTKDPI
+500 LTKDSI

-532 LATIDLGSVAIR
+532 LSTIDFGSVAVR

-581 DSTNNLGWKANLIN
+581 DSTNDLGWKANLIN
-595 DELIVNISGSTYS
+595 DNLIVNISGSTYS
-608 YNITGSTTPDTIG
+608 YNITGDTIPNTIA
-621 LYEDTWYCYLL
+621 LDEDTWYCYLL
-632 NIDQRLRTITQYIYK
+632 NINQRLGTITQYIYK
-647 RNVDDEDDAQNLP
+647 RNVEDEDDAQNLQ
-660 NTLLQLV
+660 NTLLKLV
-667 YENTQEMT
+667 YENTQDMI

-684 FAEIFASDMKMTNI
+684 FSEIFASDMKMTNI

-736 SLPNY
+736 ILPNFP
-741 TLGNDT
+741 LGNE

>member
-9 LNGTLSISDQF
+9 LNGTLVISDQF
-20 SITAA
+20 SITSP
-25 TSSSE
+25 TSSSD
-30 ATPIFSKP
+30 ATPYFYNI
-38 GDEYTISFVDIMDV
+38 GDEHSITFTNIMDV
-52 NKLLTFSYDTLG
+52 DKLKKFTYDTLG
-64 STDTRFLTTT
+64 TTDTRFITST
-74 YRLSRNST
+74 YRLSRDGSN
-82 SWSDFQ
+82 WSIWQ

-97 PPFDPKDPLYVDVKW
+97 PPVDPKDPLFIDVKW
-112 TRVGSSTIGIIR
+112 IRGGSSTIGIVR
-124 LLEYKLGGLLERN
+124 LLDYKLEGTLVRN
-137 IETGDVSIKLKA
+137 IELGDLPIGLKA

-156 APYIYKV
+156 APFIYKV
-163 FKVDDI
+163 FKIDDI
-169 EIISS
+169 EIITSS
-174 SVLTDV
+174 SLLDV
-180 VITYRFSQDSSRT
+180 NIKYRFSQDSSRT
-193 WSGWEPFT
+193 WSNWEPLT
-201 KENITSL
+201 KENITSV
-208 RINPIRFFQ
+208 RVNPIRFFQ

-222 ENNSTSNVTIQDV
+222 ENNSGISIGIQDI

-255 IRECCKSNV
+255 IRECCQSNV
-264 SGYYDANGTFIP
+264 SGYYDSNGTFIP

-283 SNSGGQCDTTN
+283 SNSGGQCDTN
-294 TLYGLT
+294 SLYSLT
-300 SEDKSQLYNPYQ
+300 SEDKTQLYNPYQ

-319 LNKLSTDAQQIFG
+319 LNKLSSDAQQIFG
-332 HRVTYFVTDA
+332 HRVTYFVTDP
-342 DKQGQDHTLH
+342 DKQGQDHSLN
-352 EYQLYNVVCNG
+352 EYQLYNVVCDGN
-363 DIKVSIE
+363 IKVSIE
-370 GNNFPDSQIMMN
+370 GNNFPDSQIIMN

-469 ELTRNTTIEE
+469 ELTKNTTIEE

-487 DKDAVANKEQYTT
+487 DKDAVANKDQYKT

-532 LATIDLGSVAIR
+532 LATIDFGSVAVR

-570 VNDVYNLFNLY
+570 VDDVYNLFNLY
-581 DSTNNLGWKANLIN
+581 DSTNDLGWKANLVN
-595 DELIVNISGSTYS
+595 DNLIVNISGSTYS
-608 YNITGSTTPDTIG
+608 YNITGGTMSNTIG
-621 LYEDTWYCYLL
+621 LDEDTWYCYLV
-632 NIDQRLRTITQYIYK
+632 NIDQRSRTITQYIYK
-647 RNVDDEDDAQNLP
+647 RNTDDEDDAQNLP

-667 YENTQEMT
+667 YENTQDMV

-698 RLFTDIIPKEEHNK
+698 RLFTDILPKEGHNK
-712 MLNQAIIGE
+712 LLNQAIIGE
-721 ASKYLVFADNANTRL
+721 SSKYLVFADNANTRL
-736 SLPNY
+736 NLPNY
-741 TLGNDT
+741 TLGND

>member
-9 LNGTLSISDQF
+9 LNGTLVISDQF

-30 ATPIFSKP
+30 STPIFYKP

-52 NKLLTFSYDTLG
+52 NKLTTFSYDTLG
-64 STDTRFLTTT
+64 STNTRFLTTT

-82 SWSDFQ
+82 SWSVFQ

-97 PPFDPKDPLYVDVKW
+97 PPFDPKDPLFVDIKW
-112 TRVGSSTIGIIR
+112 TREGSTIGIIR
-124 LLEYKLGGLLERN
+124 LLEYKLSGLLEAN
-137 IETGDVSIKLKA
+137 IETGDVPIKLKA
-149 GESTILK
+149 GETTILK

-180 VITYRFSQDSSRT
+180 NIKYRFSQDSSRT
-193 WSGWEPFT
+193 FSGWEPFT

-222 ENNSTSNVTIQDV
+222 ENNSTSNITIQDV
-235 NLIGDFQNV
+235 NLIGDFQNI

-255 IRECCKSNV
+255 IRECCQSNV

-276 NTSSTGI
+276 NTSSIGV

-294 TLYGLT
+294 ILYGLT

-352 EYQLYNVVCNG
+352 EYQLYNVVCDGN
-363 DIKVSIE
+363 IKVSIE

-411 SKEDFLFF
+411 SKEDFLYF

-455 NVKAGTPEIKNKLA
+455 NVKAGTTEIRNKIA
-469 ELTRNTTIEE
+469 ELTKNTTIEE
-479 LFGVEIKQ
+479 LFGVDIKQ
-487 DKDAVANKEQYTT
+487 DKDAVANKEQYAT
-500 LTKDPI
+500 LTKDSI

-532 LATIDLGSVAIR
+532 LSTIDFGSVAVR

-581 DSTNNLGWKANLIN
+581 DSTNDLGWKANLIN
-595 DELIVNISGSTYS
+595 DNLIVNISGSTYS
-608 YNITGSTTPDTIG
+608 YNITGDTIPNTIA
-621 LYEDTWYCYLL
+621 LDEDTWYCYLL
-632 NIDQRLRTITQYIYK
+632 NINQRLGTITQYIYK
-647 RNVDDEDDAQNLP
+647 RNVEDEDDAQNLQ
-660 NTLLQLV
+660 NTLLKLV
-667 YENTQEMT
+667 YENTQDMI

-684 FAEIFASDMKMTNI
+684 FSEIFASDMKMTNI

-736 SLPNY
+736 ILPNFP
-741 TLGNDT
+741 LGNE

>member
-9 LNGTLSISDQF
+9 LNGTLVISDQF
-20 SITAA
+20 SITSP
-25 TSSSE
+25 TSSSD
-30 ATPIFSKP
+30 ATPYFYNI
-38 GDEYTISFVDIMDV
+38 GDEYSITFTNIMDV
-52 NKLLTFSYDTLG
+52 DKLKKFTYDTLG
-64 STDTRFLTTT
+64 TTDTRFITST
-74 YRLSRNST
+74 YRLSRDGSN
-82 SWSDFQ
+82 WSIWQ

-97 PPFDPKDPLYVDVKW
+97 PPVDPKDPLFIDVKW
-112 TRVGSSTIGIIR
+112 VRGGSSTIGIVR
-124 LLEYKLGGLLERN
+124 LLDYKLEGTLVRN
-137 IETGDVSIKLKA
+137 IELGDLPIGLKA

-156 APYIYKV
+156 APFIYKV
-163 FKVDDI
+163 FKIDDI
-169 EIISS
+169 EIITSS
-174 SVLTDV
+174 SLLDV
-180 VITYRFSQDSSRT
+180 NIKYRFSQDSSRT
-193 WSGWEPFT
+193 WSNWEILT
-201 KENITSL
+201 KENITSV
-208 RINPIRFFQ
+208 RVNPIRFFQ

-222 ENNSTSNVTIQDV
+222 ENNSGLSIGIQDI

-255 IRECCKSNV
+255 IRECCQSNV

-276 NTSSTGI
+276 NTSSPGI
-283 SNSGGQCDTTN
+283 SNSGGQCDPN
-294 TLYGLT
+294 TLYSLT
-300 SEDKSQLYNPYQ
+300 SDDKSQLYNPYQ

-319 LNKLSTDAQQIFG
+319 LNKLSSDAQQIFG
-332 HRVTYFVTDA
+332 HRVTYFVTDP
-342 DKQGQDHTLH
+342 DKQGQDHSLN
-352 EYQLYNVVCNG
+352 EYQLYNVVCDG

-370 GNNFPDSQIMMN
+370 GNNFPDSQIVMN

-434 RNFNNSAIYYKLIL
+434 RNFNNAAIYYKLIL

-469 ELTRNTTIEE
+469 ELTKNTTIEE

-521 SSNIIS
+521 STNIIS

-532 LATIDLGSVAIR
+532 LATIDFGSVAVR

-557 IGYMAWFNIHNYV
+557 IGYMTWFNIHNYV

-581 DSTNNLGWKANLIN
+581 DSTNDLGWKANLIN
-595 DELIVNISGSTYS
+595 DNLIVNISGSTYS
-608 YNITGSTTPDTIG
+608 YNLTGSTTPDTIG
-621 LYEDTWYCYLL
+621 LNEETWYCYLL
-632 NIDQRLRTITQYIYK
+632 NIDQRSRTITQYIYK
-647 RNVDDEDDAQNLP
+647 RNTDDEDDAQNLS
-660 NTLLQLV
+660 NTLLELV
-667 YENTQEMT
+667 YENTQDMV

-698 RLFTDIIPKEEHNK
+698 RLFTDILPKEGHNK
-712 MLNQAIIGE
+712 LLNQAIIGE
-721 ASKYLVFADNANTRL
+721 NSKYLVFADNANTRL
-736 SLPNY
+736 NLPNY
-741 TLGNDT
+741 TLGND

>member
-9 LNGTLSISDQF
+9 LNGTLFISDQF

-52 NKLLTFSYDTLG
+52 NKLTTFSYDTLG

-112 TRVGSSTIGIIR
+112 TRGGSSTIGIIR
-124 LLEYKLGGLLERN
+124 LLEYKLSGLLEVN
-137 IETGDVSIKLKA
+137 IETGDVPIKLKA

-180 VITYRFSQDSSRT
+180 NIKYRFSQDSSRT

-217 IEYSI
+217 VEYSI
-222 ENNSTSNVTIQDV
+222 ENNSTSNITIQDV

-255 IRECCKSNV
+255 IRECCQSNV

-276 NTSSTGI
+276 NTSSTGV

-294 TLYGLT
+294 ALYGLT

-332 HRVTYFVTDA
+332 HRVIYFVTDA

-352 EYQLYNVVCNG
+352 EYQLYNVVCDGN
-363 DIKVSIE
+363 IKVSIE

-411 SKEDFLFF
+411 SKEDFLYF

-469 ELTRNTTIEE
+469 ELTKNTTIEE

-487 DKDAVANKEQYTT
+487 DKDAVANKEQYAT

-532 LATIDLGSVAIR
+532 LSTIDFGSVAVR

-557 IGYMAWFNIHNYV
+557 IGYMTWFNIHNYV

-595 DELIVNISGSTYS
+595 DNLIVNISGSTYS
-608 YNITGSTTPDTIG
+608 YNITGDTIPNTIG
-621 LYEDTWYCYLL
+621 LEEDTWYCYLL

-647 RNVDDEDDAQNLP
+647 RNVDDEDDAQNLQ

-667 YENTQEMT
+667 YENTQAMT

-698 RLFTDIIPKEEHNK
+698 RLFTDVIPKEEHNK

-736 SLPNY
+736 SLPNFP
-741 TLGNDT
+741 LGNE

>member
-1 MQQIISDT
+1 
-9 LNGTLSISDQF
+9 
-20 SITAA
+20 
-25 TSSSE
+25 
-30 ATPIFSKP
+30 
-38 GDEYTISFVDIMDV
+38 MDV
-52 NKLLTFSYDTLG
+52 NKLTTFSYDTLG

-112 TRVGSSTIGIIR
+112 TRGGSSTIGIIR
-124 LLEYKLGGLLERN
+124 LLEYKLSGLLEVN
-137 IETGDVSIKLKA
+137 IETGDVPIKLKA

-180 VITYRFSQDSSRT
+180 NIKYRFSQDSSRT
-193 WSGWEPFT
+193 FSGWEPFT

-217 IEYSI
+217 VEYSI
-222 ENNSTSNVTIQDV
+222 ENNSTSNITIQDV

-255 IRECCKSNV
+255 IRECCQSNV
-264 SGYYDANGTFIP
+264 SGYYDTNGTFIP
-276 NTSSTGI
+276 NTSSTGV

-294 TLYGLT
+294 ALYGLT

-332 HRVTYFVTDA
+332 HRVIYFVTDA

-352 EYQLYNVVCNG
+352 EYQLYNVVCDGN
-363 DIKVSIE
+363 IKVSIE

-411 SKEDFLFF
+411 SKEDFLYF

-469 ELTRNTTIEE
+469 ELTKNTTIEE

-532 LATIDLGSVAIR
+532 LSTIDFGSVAVR

-557 IGYMAWFNIHNYV
+557 IGYMTWFNIHNYV
-570 VNDVYNLFNLY
+570 VDDVYNLFNLY
-581 DSTNNLGWKANLIN
+581 DSINDLGWKANLIN
-595 DELIVNISGSTYS
+595 DNLIVNISGSTYS
-608 YNITGSTTPDTIG
+608 YNITGDTIPNTIG
-621 LYEDTWYCYLL
+621 LEEDTWYCYLL

-647 RNVDDEDDAQNLP
+647 RNVDDEDDAQNLQ

-667 YENTQEMT
+667 YENTQDMT

-736 SLPNY
+736 SLPNFP
-741 TLGNDT
+741 LGNE

>member
-9 LNGTLSISDQF
+9 LNGTLVISDQF

-30 ATPIFSKP
+30 STPIFYKP

-52 NKLLTFSYDTLG
+52 NKLTTFSYDTLG
-64 STDTRFLTTT
+64 STNTRFLTTT

-82 SWSDFQ
+82 SWSAFQ

-97 PPFDPKDPLYVDVKW
+97 PPFDPKDPLFVDIKW
-112 TRVGSSTIGIIR
+112 TREGSTIGIIR
-124 LLEYKLGGLLERN
+124 LLEYKLSGLLEAN
-137 IETGDVSIKLKA
+137 IETGDVPIKLKA
-149 GESTILK
+149 GETTILK

-180 VITYRFSQDSSRT
+180 NIKYRFSQDSSRT
-193 WSGWEPFT
+193 FSGWEPFT

-222 ENNSTSNVTIQDV
+222 ENNSTSNITIQDV
-235 NLIGDFQNV
+235 NLIGDFQNI

-255 IRECCKSNV
+255 IRECCQSNV

-276 NTSSTGI
+276 NTSSIGV

-294 TLYGLT
+294 ILYGLT

-352 EYQLYNVVCNG
+352 EYQLYNVVCDGN
-363 DIKVSIE
+363 IKVSIE
-370 GNNFPDSQIMMN
+370 GNNFPDSQIVMN

-411 SKEDFLFF
+411 SKEDFLYF

-455 NVKAGTPEIKNKLA
+455 NVKAGTTEIRNKIA
-469 ELTRNTTIEE
+469 ELTKNTTIEE
-479 LFGVEIKQ
+479 LFGVDIKQ
-487 DKDAVANKEQYTT
+487 DKDAVANKEQYAT
-500 LTKDPI
+500 LTKDSI

-532 LATIDLGSVAIR
+532 LSTIDFGSVAVR

-581 DSTNNLGWKANLIN
+581 DSTNDLGWKANLIN
-595 DELIVNISGSTYS
+595 DNLIVNISGSTYS
-608 YNITGSTTPDTIG
+608 YNITGDTIPNTIA
-621 LYEDTWYCYLL
+621 LDEDTWYCYLL
-632 NIDQRLRTITQYIYK
+632 NINQRLGTITQYIYK
-647 RNVDDEDDAQNLP
+647 RNVEDEDDAQNLQ
-660 NTLLQLV
+660 NTLLKLV
-667 YENTQEMT
+667 YENTQDMI

-684 FAEIFASDMKMTNI
+684 FSEIFASDMKMTNI

-736 SLPNY
+736 ILPNFP
-741 TLGNDT
+741 LGNE

>member
-38 GDEYTISFVDIMDV
+38 GEEYTISFVDIMDV
-52 NKLLTFSYDTLG
+52 NKLTTFSYDTLG

-112 TRVGSSTIGIIR
+112 TRGGSSTIGIIR
-124 LLEYKLGGLLERN
+124 LLEYKLSGLLEVN
-137 IETGDVSIKLKA
+137 IETGDVPIKLKA

-180 VITYRFSQDSSRT
+180 NIKYRFSQDSSRT
-193 WSGWEPFT
+193 FSGWEPFT

-217 IEYSI
+217 VEYSI
-222 ENNSTSNVTIQDV
+222 ENNSTSNITIQDV

-255 IRECCKSNV
+255 IRECCQSNV
-264 SGYYDANGTFIP
+264 SGYYDTNGTFIP
-276 NTSSTGI
+276 NTSSTGV

-294 TLYGLT
+294 ALYGLT

-332 HRVTYFVTDA
+332 HRVIYFVTDA

-352 EYQLYNVVCNG
+352 EYQLYNVVCDGN
-363 DIKVSIE
+363 IKVSIE

-411 SKEDFLFF
+411 SKEDFLYF

-469 ELTRNTTIEE
+469 ELTKNTTIEE

-532 LATIDLGSVAIR
+532 LSTIDFGSVAVR

-557 IGYMAWFNIHNYV
+557 IGYMTWFNIHNYV

-581 DSTNNLGWKANLIN
+581 DSINDLGWKANLIN
-595 DELIVNISGSTYS
+595 DNLIVNISGSTYS
-608 YNITGSTTPDTIG
+608 YNITGDTIPNTIG
-621 LYEDTWYCYLL
+621 LEEDTWYCYLL

-647 RNVDDEDDAQNLP
+647 RNVDDEDDAQNLQ

-667 YENTQEMT
+667 YENTQDMT

-736 SLPNY
+736 SLPNFP
-741 TLGNDT
+741 LGNE

>member
-52 NKLLTFSYDTLG
+52 NKLTTFSYDTLG

-112 TRVGSSTIGIIR
+112 TRGGSSTIGIIR
-124 LLEYKLGGLLERN
+124 LLEYKLGGLLEIN
-137 IETGDVSIKLKA
+137 IETGDVPIKLKA

-217 IEYSI
+217 VEYSI
-222 ENNSTSNVTIQDV
+222 ENNSTSNITIQDV

-255 IRECCKSNV
+255 IRECCQSNV

-276 NTSSTGI
+276 NTSSTGV

-294 TLYGLT
+294 ALYGLT

-332 HRVTYFVTDA
+332 HRVIYFVTDA

-352 EYQLYNVVCNG
+352 EYQLYNVVCDGN
-363 DIKVSIE
+363 IKVSIE

-411 SKEDFLFF
+411 SKEDFLYF

-469 ELTRNTTIEE
+469 ELTKNTTIEE

-487 DKDAVANKEQYTT
+487 DKDAVANKEQYAT

-532 LATIDLGSVAIR
+532 LSTIDFGSVAVR

-557 IGYMAWFNIHNYV
+557 IGYMTWFNIHNYV

-595 DELIVNISGSTYS
+595 DNLIVNISGSTYS
-608 YNITGSTTPDTIG
+608 YNITGDTIPNTIA
-621 LYEDTWYCYLL
+621 LDEDTWYCYLL
-632 NIDQRLRTITQYIYK
+632 NINQRLGTITQYIYK
-647 RNVDDEDDAQNLP
+647 RNVEDEDDAQNLQ
-660 NTLLQLV
+660 NTLLKLV
-667 YENTQEMT
+667 YENTQDMI

-684 FAEIFASDMKMTNI
+684 FSEIFASDMKMTNI

-736 SLPNY
+736 SLPNFP
-741 TLGNDT
+741 LGNE

>member
-9 LNGTLSISDQF
+9 LNGTLVISDQF

-30 ATPIFSKP
+30 STPIFYKP

-52 NKLLTFSYDTLG
+52 NKLTTFSYDTLG
-64 STDTRFLTTT
+64 STNTRFLTTT

-82 SWSDFQ
+82 SWSAFQ
-88 ELKSDIDNF
+88 ELKSNIDNF
-97 PPFDPKDPLYVDVKW
+97 PPFDPKDPLFVDLKW
-112 TRVGSSTIGIIR
+112 TREGSTIGIIR
-124 LLEYKLGGLLERN
+124 LLEYKLSGLLEAN
-137 IETGDVSIKLKA
+137 IETGDVPIKLKA
-149 GESTILK
+149 GETTILK

-180 VITYRFSQDSSRT
+180 NIKYRFSQDSSRT
-193 WSGWEPFT
+193 FSGWEPFT

-222 ENNSTSNVTIQDV
+222 ENNSTSNITIQDV
-235 NLIGDFQNV
+235 NLIGDFQNI

-255 IRECCKSNV
+255 IRECCQSNV

-276 NTSSTGI
+276 NTSSIGV

-294 TLYGLT
+294 ILYGLT

-352 EYQLYNVVCNG
+352 EYQLYNVVCDGN
-363 DIKVSIE
+363 IKVSIE
-370 GNNFPDSQIMMN
+370 GNNFPDSQIVMN

-411 SKEDFLFF
+411 SKEDFLYF

-455 NVKAGTPEIKNKLA
+455 NVKAGTTEIRNKIA
-469 ELTRNTTIEE
+469 ELTKNTTIEE
-479 LFGVEIKQ
+479 LFGVDIKQ
-487 DKDAVANKEQYTT
+487 DKDAVANKEQYAT
-500 LTKDPI
+500 LTKDSI

-532 LATIDLGSVAIR
+532 LSTIDFGSVAVR

-581 DSTNNLGWKANLIN
+581 DSTNDLGWKANLIN
-595 DELIVNISGSTYS
+595 DNLIVNISGSTYS
-608 YNITGSTTPDTIG
+608 YNITGDTIPNTIA
-621 LYEDTWYCYLL
+621 LDEDTWYCYLL
-632 NIDQRLRTITQYIYK
+632 NINQRLGTITQYIYK
-647 RNVDDEDDAQNLP
+647 RNVEDEDDAQNLQ
-660 NTLLQLV
+660 NTLLKLV
-667 YENTQEMT
+667 YENTQDMI

-684 FAEIFASDMKMTNI
+684 FSEIFASDMKMTNI

-736 SLPNY
+736 ILPNFP
-741 TLGNDT
+741 LGNE

>member
-9 LNGTLSISDQF
+9 LNGTLVISDQF
-20 SITAA
+20 SITSP
-25 TSSSE
+25 TSSSD
-30 ATPIFSKP
+30 ATPYFYNI
-38 GDEYTISFVDIMDV
+38 GDEHSITFTNIMDV
-52 NKLLTFSYDTLG
+52 DKLKKFTYDTLG
-64 STDTRFLTTT
+64 TTDTRFITST
-74 YRLSRNST
+74 YRLSRDGSN
-82 SWSDFQ
+82 WSIWQ

-97 PPFDPKDPLYVDVKW
+97 PPVDPKDPLFIDVKW
-112 TRVGSSTIGIIR
+112 IRGGSSTIGIVR
-124 LLEYKLGGLLERN
+124 LLDYKLEGTLVRN
-137 IETGDVSIKLKA
+137 IELGDLPIGLKA

-156 APYIYKV
+156 APFIYKV
-163 FKVDDI
+163 FKIDDI
-169 EIISS
+169 EIITSS
-174 SVLTDV
+174 SLLDV
-180 VITYRFSQDSSRT
+180 NIKYRFSQDSSRT
-193 WSGWEPFT
+193 WSNWEPLT
-201 KENITSL
+201 KENITSV
-208 RINPIRFFQ
+208 RVNPIRFFQ

-222 ENNSTSNVTIQDV
+222 ENNSGISIGIQDI

-255 IRECCKSNV
+255 IRECCQSNV
-264 SGYYDANGTFIP
+264 SGYYDSNGTFIP

-283 SNSGGQCDTTN
+283 SNSGGQCDTN
-294 TLYGLT
+294 SLYSLT
-300 SEDKSQLYNPYQ
+300 SEDKTQLYNPYQ

-319 LNKLSTDAQQIFG
+319 LNKLSSDAQQIFG
-332 HRVTYFVTDA
+332 HRVTYFVTDP
-342 DKQGQDHTLH
+342 DKQGQDHSLN
-352 EYQLYNVVCNG
+352 EYQLYNVVCDGN
-363 DIKVSIE
+363 IKVSIE
-370 GNNFPDSQIMMN
+370 GNNFPDSQIVMN

-469 ELTRNTTIEE
+469 ELTKNTTIEE

-487 DKDAVANKEQYTT
+487 DKDAVANKDQYKT

-532 LATIDLGSVAIR
+532 LATIDFGSVAVR

-570 VNDVYNLFNLY
+570 VDDVYNLFNLY
-581 DSTNNLGWKANLIN
+581 DSTNDLGWKANLVN
-595 DELIVNISGSTYS
+595 DNLIVNISGSTYS
-608 YNITGSTTPDTIG
+608 YNITGATISNTIG
-621 LYEDTWYCYLL
+621 LDEDTWYCYLV

-647 RNVDDEDDAQNLP
+647 RNTDDEDDAQNLP

-667 YENTQEMT
+667 YENTQDMV

-698 RLFTDIIPKEEHNK
+698 RLFTDILPKEGHNK
-712 MLNQAIIGE
+712 LLNQAIIGE
-721 ASKYLVFADNANTRL
+721 SSKYLVFADNANTRL
-736 SLPNY
+736 NLPNY
-741 TLGNDT
+741 TLGND

>member
-9 LNGTLSISDQF
+9 LNGTLVISDQF

-30 ATPIFSKP
+30 STPIFYKP

-52 NKLLTFSYDTLG
+52 NKLTTFSYDTLG
-64 STDTRFLTTT
+64 STNTRFLTTT

-82 SWSDFQ
+82 SWSAFQ
-88 ELKSDIDNF
+88 ELKSNIDNF
-97 PPFDPKDPLYVDVKW
+97 PPFDPKDPLFVDIKW
-112 TRVGSSTIGIIR
+112 TREGSTIGIIR
-124 LLEYKLGGLLERN
+124 LLEYKLSGLLEVN
-137 IETGDVSIKLKA
+137 IETGDVPIKVKA

-180 VITYRFSQDSSRT
+180 NIKYRFSQDSSRT
-193 WSGWEPFT
+193 FSGWEPFT

-222 ENNSTSNVTIQDV
+222 ENNSTSNITIQDV
-235 NLIGDFQNV
+235 NLIGDFQNI

-255 IRECCKSNV
+255 IRECCQSNV

-276 NTSSTGI
+276 NTSSIGV

-294 TLYGLT
+294 ILYGLT

-352 EYQLYNVVCNG
+352 EYQLYNVVCDGN
-363 DIKVSIE
+363 IKVSIE

-411 SKEDFLFF
+411 SKEDFLYF

-455 NVKAGTPEIKNKLA
+455 NVKAATPEIRNKLA
-469 ELTRNTTIEE
+469 ELTKNTTIEE
-479 LFGVEIKQ
+479 LFGVDIKQ
-487 DKDAVANKEQYTT
+487 DKDAVANKEQYAT
-500 LTKDPI
+500 LTKDSI

-532 LATIDLGSVAIR
+532 LSTIDFGSVAVR

-581 DSTNNLGWKANLIN
+581 DSTNDLGWKANLIN
-595 DELIVNISGSTYS
+595 DNLIVNISGSTYS
-608 YNITGSTTPDTIG
+608 YNITGDTIPNTIA
-621 LYEDTWYCYLL
+621 LDEDTWYCYLL

-647 RNVDDEDDAQNLP
+647 RNVDDENDAQNLQ
-660 NTLLQLV
+660 NTLLKLV
-667 YENTQEMT
+667 YENTQDMI

-684 FAEIFASDMKMTNI
+684 FSEIFASDMKMTNI

-736 SLPNY
+736 ILPNFP
-741 TLGNDT
+741 LGNE

>member
-20 SITAA
+20 SIIAA

-52 NKLLTFSYDTLG
+52 NKLTTFSYDTLG

-82 SWSDFQ
+82 SWSTWQ
-88 ELKSDIDNF
+88 ELKFDIDNF

-137 IETGDVSIKLKA
+137 IETGDVPIKLKA

-222 ENNSTSNVTIQDV
+222 ENNSTSNITIQDV

-332 HRVTYFVTDA
+332 HRVTYFVTDP
-342 DKQGQDHTLH
+342 DKQGQDHSLH

-469 ELTRNTTIEE
+469 ELTKNTTIEE

-595 DELIVNISGSTYS
+595 DNLIVNISGSTYS
-608 YNITGSTTPDTIG
+608 YNITGDTIPNTIG
-621 LYEDTWYCYLL
+621 LDEDTWYCYLL

-660 NTLLQLV
+660 NTLLKLV
-667 YENTQEMT
+667 YENTQDMI

-698 RLFTDIIPKEEHNK
+698 RLFTDVIPKEEHNK

>member
-9 LNGTLSISDQF
+9 LNGTLVISDQF
-20 SITAA
+20 SITSP
-25 TSSSE
+25 TSSSD
-30 ATPIFSKP
+30 ATPYFYNI
-38 GDEYTISFVDIMDV
+38 GDEHSITFTNIMDV
-52 NKLLTFSYDTLG
+52 DKLKKFTYDTLG
-64 STDTRFLTTT
+64 TTDTRFITST
-74 YRLSRNST
+74 YRLSRNGSN
-82 SWSDFQ
+82 WSDWQ
-88 ELKSDIDNF
+88 ELKTDIDNF
-97 PPFDPKDPLYVDVKW
+97 PPVDPKDPLFIEIKW
-112 TRVGSSTIGIIR
+112 VRSGSSTIGIVR
-124 LLEYKLGGLLERN
+124 LLDYKLEGTLVRN
-137 IETGDVSIKLKA
+137 IELGDLPIGLKA

-156 APYIYKV
+156 APFIYKV
-163 FKVDDI
+163 FKIDDI
-169 EIISS
+169 EIITSS
-174 SVLTDV
+174 SLLDV
-180 VITYRFSQDSSRT
+180 NIKYRFSQDSSRT
-193 WSGWEPFT
+193 WSNWEPLT
-201 KENITSL
+201 KENITSV
-208 RINPIRFFQ
+208 RVNPIRFFQ

-222 ENNSTSNVTIQDV
+222 ENNSGISIGIQDI

-255 IRECCKSNV
+255 IRECCQSNV
-264 SGYYDANGTFIP
+264 SGYYDSNGTFIP

-283 SNSGGQCDTTN
+283 SNSGGQCDTN
-294 TLYGLT
+294 SLYSLT
-300 SEDKSQLYNPYQ
+300 SEDKTQLYNPYQ

-319 LNKLSTDAQQIFG
+319 LNKLSSDAQQIFG
-332 HRVTYFVTDA
+332 HRVTYFVTDP
-342 DKQGQDHTLH
+342 DKQGQDHSLN
-352 EYQLYNVVCNG
+352 EYQLYNVVCDGN
-363 DIKVSIE
+363 IKVSIE
-370 GNNFPDSQIMMN
+370 GNNFPDSQIIMN

-434 RNFNNSAIYYKLIL
+434 RNFNNAAIYYKLIL

-469 ELTRNTTIEE
+469 ELTKNTTIEE

-487 DKDAVANKEQYTT
+487 DKDAVANKDQYKT

-532 LATIDLGSVAIR
+532 LATIDFGSVAVR

-570 VNDVYNLFNLY
+570 VDDVYNLFNLY
-581 DSTNNLGWKANLIN
+581 DSTNDLGWKANLVN
-595 DELIVNISGSTYS
+595 DNLIVNISGSTYS
-608 YNITGSTTPDTIG
+608 YNITGATISNTIG
-621 LYEDTWYCYLL
+621 LDEETWYCYLV

-647 RNVDDEDDAQNLP
+647 RNTDDEDDAQNLP

-667 YENTQEMT
+667 YENTQDMV

-684 FAEIFASDMKMTNI
+684 FAEIFASDMKITNI
-698 RLFTDIIPKEEHNK
+698 RLFTDILPKEGHNK
-712 MLNQAIIGE
+712 LLNQAIIGE
-721 ASKYLVFADNANTRL
+721 SSKYLVFADNANTRL
-736 SLPNY
+736 NLPNY
-741 TLGNDT
+741 TLGND

>member
-52 NKLLTFSYDTLG
+52 NKLTTFSYDTLG

-137 IETGDVSIKLKA
+137 IETGDVPIKLKA

-217 IEYSI
+217 VEYSI
-222 ENNSTSNVTIQDV
+222 ENNSTSNITIQDV

-255 IRECCKSNV
+255 IRECCQSNV

-276 NTSSTGI
+276 NTSSTGV

-294 TLYGLT
+294 ALYGLT

-332 HRVTYFVTDA
+332 HRVIYFVTDA

-352 EYQLYNVVCNG
+352 EYQLYNVVCDGN
-363 DIKVSIE
+363 IKVSIE
-370 GNNFPDSQIMMN
+370 GNNFPDSQILMN

-469 ELTRNTTIEE
+469 ELTKNTTIEE

-487 DKDAVANKEQYTT
+487 DKDAVANKEQYAT

-595 DELIVNISGSTYS
+595 DNLIVNISGSTYS
-608 YNITGSTTPDTIG
+608 YNITGDTIPNTIG
-621 LYEDTWYCYLL
+621 LEEDTWYCYLL

-660 NTLLQLV
+660 NTLLKLV
-667 YENTQEMT
+667 YENTQDMI

-698 RLFTDIIPKEEHNK
+698 RLFTDVIPKEEHNK

-741 TLGNDT
+741 TLGND